1 MKKLVAG
8 ALSAALLMTPMSAAA
23 SDLDGSWARSY
34 IEYLEKIPYNGETG
48 GVIRPHAT
56 TGNYDP
62 DKQVTRAEF
71 MRYLNRAFNFTE
83 KANVSQYT
91 DLDADSWYMDAVQIA
106 AKHGY
111 ISGTSATAMSPN
123 GPITREQM
131 VSVMG
136 RLFKKNL
143 PEISPQSL
151 PFLDNESIGKW
162 SAAYIKDA
170 VEDGIVYGYNDS
182 TFRPS
187 ATVTRAEIASLLYFY
202 MGTSL
207 NQEGGVYTASDIKS
221 DTKNVTISAPC
232 ALQDA
237 VVEGDLYITEGVTG
251 SVTLTDVTVHGDLIQ
266 SGGLLLCNG
275 VTAGRLVVDSPMGR
289 LVETIAS
296 GDTAIGETVIRSA
309 SSLAEKDLTGVG
321 FVNVSLE
328 GSGTPSLTLDGT
340 TDVAVAQK
348 ATITT
353 TTSAMIGVLNA
364 NAPVTV
370 SGYGSIGS
378 ALLNS
383 ADCSLAMEPLSGY
396 TVQAGETA
404 FINGSEVSGTGAGTG
419 VAQPSV
425 AMSALPSSNPT
436 SFTFDRNPQSYNRDL
451 VVSIG
456 GGGFGGVRLGNAE
469 LKSTLS
475 NGSVTVTVD
484 TLSDVPVGTYTLT
497 FQMDSG
503 KSPTVE
509 LKVID
514 TSELAQYDVD
524 ADWSGKAKDDIE
536 FYAMSGILY
545 SNTTLISTVKCGVSS
560 LAPKTFHCEMKD
572 NERLLITLDGEEVAK
587 WFEYYGNPEHLDFD
601 VKLTDMNESFCVRVW
616 REKK

>member
-1 MKKLVAG
+1 MKKLIAG
-8 ALSAALLMTPMSAAA
+8 ALSAALLMTPMAAAA
-23 SDLDGSWARSY
+23 SDLDGNWAKSY
-34 IEYLEKIPYNGETG
+34 IEYLEKIPYNGESG
-48 GVIRPHAT
+48 GVIRPNAT

-83 KANVSQYT
+83 KAAVSQYT
-91 DLDADSWYMDAVQIA
+91 DLNASGWYIDTVQVA
-106 AKHGY
+106 SKHGY
-111 ISGTSATAMSPN
+111 ISGTSATTMSPTA
-123 GPITREQM
+123 PITREQV

-151 PFLDNESIGKW
+151 PFLDNDSIGKW

-170 VEDGIVYGYNDS
+170 VEDEIVYGYNDS
-182 TFRPS
+182 TFRPG

-207 NQEGGVYTASDIKS
+207 NQEGAVYTASDIKS

-237 VVEGDLYITEGVTG
+237 VIEGDLYITEGVTG
-251 SVTLTDVTVHGDLIQ
+251 SVTLTDVTIHGDLIQ

-275 VTAGRLVVDSPMGR
+275 VAAGRLVVDSPMGR

-296 GDTAIGETVIRSA
+296 GDTMIGETVIRSA

-328 GSGTPSLTLDGT
+328 GSGAPSLTMDGT
-340 TDVAVAQK
+340 ADVSVVQK

-353 TTSAMIGVLNA
+353 TTSTMIGTLNA

-383 ADCSLAMEPLSGY
+383 ADCSLAMAPLSGY
-396 TVQAGETA
+396 TVLGGETA
-404 FINGSEVSGTGAGTG
+404 LINGSEVSGTGAGTG
-419 VAQPSV
+419 GPQSSV
-425 AMSALPSSNPT
+425 AMGALPSSNPT
-436 SFTFDRNPQSYNRDL
+436 SFTFDRNPEVDNQAL
-451 VVSIG
+451 VVSVG

-475 NGSVTVTVD
+475 NGSVTVDVN
-484 TLSDVPVGTYTLT
+484 TLSDIPTGTYTLT
-497 FQMDSG
+497 FRMDSG

-514 TSELAQYDVD
+514 TSGLAQYDVD

-536 FYAMSGILY
+536 FYAMDGIIY
-545 SNTTLISTVKCGVSS
+545 NDATLVSSVKCGVSN
-560 LAPKTFHCEMKD
+560 LASQTFRCEV
-572 NERLLITLDGEEVAK
+572 ERDDRLRVTLDGEEVAK
-587 WFEYYGNPEHLDFD
+587 WFEYYGNPAHLDFD
-601 VKLTDMNESFCVRVW
+601 VKLTDMNEAFCVRVW
-616 REKK
+616 REK